1 MTATSESSPTIT
13 ILIHVFPSVRP
24 SFQTTIPVNHH
35 VLLLL
40 FSFTAD
46 SSISAAVQLDE
57 FSNQQNGNYQTHPE
71 PLPAVRVI
79 YSPPALVEPQM
90 PQGLNQPLT
99 APASEGSYTQAS
111 TQSPGGVH
119 QQTVAR
125 LQPGTYQQADT
136 QKQPYQSQ
144 TVGQAFLWFHGQ
156 LFILLFGY
164 FILKKIMTTILVFDQ
179 HHYSQPHVGNKLLS
193 RSPACVRHGSASL
206 VEMLKYGKLSHTETR
221 NPCSSPCLLQ
231 DVASQYSTNDANYSS
246 YNSHLT
252 EPFPSCTLPPNQ
264 CLSHDSRM
272 RLMPPPHPLTL
283 QCPTELCLS
292 VPNSPQSRQH
302 CETCRSVL
310 LDNAARTGRPRGNT
324 CIPTFPSS
332 SQLVSVSRPHS
343 PTSPRLARSPP
354 SYHSCSPSPT
364 SNTQTSFVI
373 SPPSQAPP
381 LRSLYDSRD
390 LTLLN
395 QCLHHIINYRT
406 SSPNLPASSQ
416 GDCGGSA
423 STILD
428 NRHRSQSMNVPLF
441 FSPSQDRR
449 SLSPCDIE
457 GRPSPLVG

>member
-1 MTATSESSPTIT
+1 M
-13 ILIHVFPSVRP
+13 
-24 SFQTTIPVNHH
+24 
-35 VLLLL
+35 
-40 FSFTAD
+40 
-46 SSISAAVQLDE
+46 QLDE

-99 APASEGSYTQAS
+99 APASEGNYTQAP
-111 TQSPGGVH
+111 TQSQEGVH
-119 QQTVAR
+119 QQTAAR
-125 LQPGTYQQADT
+125 LQPGTYHQADA

-144 TVGQAFLWFHGQ
+144 TVGRAFLWLHGQ
-156 LFILLFGY
+156 LYILFCGY
-164 FILKKIMTTILVFDQ
+164 FFLKKIMTTIFVFDQ
-179 HHYSQPHVGNKLLS
+179 HHYSHPLVGNKPLS

-206 VEMLKYGKLSHTETR
+206 VETLKYGKLSQTETR

-231 DVASQYSTNDANYSS
+231 DVASQCSTSDANYPP

-252 EPFPSCTLPPNQ
+252 QPFPSCTLPPNHR
-264 CLSHDSRM
+264 LSHDSRT
-272 RLMPPPHPLTL
+272 RLTSPPHPLTL
-283 QCPTELCLS
+283 QRPTELCLS
-292 VPNSPQSRQH
+292 APNSPQSWQH
-302 CETCRSVL
+302 CKTCRSVL
-310 LDNAARTGRPRGNT
+310 LDNAARMGRPRGNT
-324 CIPTFPSS
+324 CIATFPSS
-332 SQLVSVSRPHS
+332 SQLASVSRPHS
-343 PTSPRLARSPP
+343 PTSPHLARSPP
-354 SYHSCSPSPT
+354 SHHSCSPSPT

-373 SPPSQAPP
+373 SPSSQAPP
-381 LRSLYDSRD
+381 LWSLYDSRD

-406 SSPNLPASSQ
+406 SSPNLCAYNPGSSQ
-416 GDCGGSA
+416 GDFGGFA